1 MKNQSTELRKPM
13 LSLIFIMIVVTAC
26 SAFAVVWMQQQITR
40 TAQSSQVMERQ
51 LAETVR
57 KLRYLDERIATVH
70 QPVVLQG
77 KVSSVL
83 RPSMENQVVW
93 VREKSAPD
101 GRVYAAAQPYE
112 ASMNLALADIQPIR

>member
-93 VREKSAPD
+93 VRE
-101 GRVYAAAQPYE
+101 
-112 ASMNLALADIQPIR
+112 